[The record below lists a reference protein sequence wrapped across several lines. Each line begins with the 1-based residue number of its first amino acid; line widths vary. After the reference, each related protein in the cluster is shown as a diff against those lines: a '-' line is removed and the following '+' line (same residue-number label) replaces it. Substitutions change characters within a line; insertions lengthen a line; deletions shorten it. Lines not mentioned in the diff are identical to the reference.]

1 MAVFMTVLSI
11 EIDGGCGLLASGGRV
26 MICVLMCGRHRAAWV
41 AAMELGPKRQVLGV
55 GDHMIGQY
63 YH

>member
-1 MAVFMTVLSI
+1 
-11 EIDGGCGLLASGGRV
+11 
-26 MICVLMCGRHRAAWV
+26 MICVLMCGRHRTPWV